1 MLNSRKIGISIRF
14 YPALMAMIDELANL
28 EFQGNVTETIVS
40 LTNDGL
46 KLRKL
51 QKTLK
56 DNPEKADE
64 MIKELNEKIKNESI
78 FPFLDSLSDQQKRG
92 FIDYLNMKLE
102 E

>member
-64 MIKELNEKIKNESI
+64 MIKN
-78 FPFLDSLSDQQKRG
+78 
-92 FIDYLNMKLE
+92 
-102 E
+102 

>member
-1 MLNSRKIGISIRF
+1 MLNTRKIGISIRF
-14 YPALMAMIDELANL
+14 YPALMEMIDELANL

-56 DNPEKADE
+56 EHPEKADE
-64 MIKELNEKIKNESI
+64 MITELNEKIKNESI

-102 E
+102 